1 MTLSIMTYMHP
12 FNLLQS
18 VPDVCAAD
26 QELPS
31 PSIAAFIDESNE
43 HYFIY
48 VKGIILCKSTRFS
61 DALFLMFA
69 SYYILNLKYPA
80 KAKCVLHFLQDYI
93 FDYADSFGNNATYLA
108 TLSDIKRNL

>member
-1 MTLSIMTYMHP
+1 MHP
-12 FNLLQS
+12 CNLLQS
-18 VPDVCAAD
+18 VPDVCVAD

-48 VKGIILCKSTRFS
+48 IEGTILCKSTRFS

-69 SYYILNLKYPA
+69 SYYIFNLKYPA
-80 KAKCVLHFLQDYI
+80 KAKSVLHFLQDYI
-93 FDYADSFGNNATYLA
+93 FGYADSFGRNATYLA
-108 TLSDIKRNL
+108 TVSDIKRHLQ